1 MFLNDKI
8 VYSPLFSREIAD
20 AGMLIAQFDGPP
32 SWSID
37 ASETLP
43 MGRGGGIN
51 SVGWRGGKN
60 FRPPCPPPPLPTGIL
75 YSPQF
80 RLHQGDQDG
89 GPPNSMVDIYDLTEK

>member
-43 MGRGGGIN
+43 VGRGGGIN
-51 SVGWRGGKN
+51 SVG
-60 FRPPCPPPPLPTGIL
+60 
-75 YSPQF
+75 
-80 RLHQGDQDG
+80 
-89 GPPNSMVDIYDLTEK
+89 